1 MKNAGTRSSSTAAT
15 IFAARAPEFYL
26 FHNQPANKIVD
37 GAGRGV
43 IGIKIDTPALLPAA
57 LGLSPRVSRPRVARA
72 IIALTWCFV
81 VELGVIVVAPN
92 ELQFAGAETAG

>member
-57 LGLSPRVSRPRVARA
+57 LGLSPRVVCSLYTARA
-72 IIALTWCFV
+72 V
-81 VELGVIVVAPN
+81 KEYGY
-92 ELQFAGAETAG
+92 G